1 MSYDY
6 DRRMKIA
13 RGEGMGAWD
22 GQDHYWPEM
31 HDWEF
36 SGDSYDRFGDAYR
49 GTYQYISRGGHYIDV
64 FVHFD
69 ITGLPEKPGK
79 WQASG
84 AVGEKSGA
92 LRKVEDIP
100 KVLDEALKWA
110 AEGHKKVEKALEK
123 AGGPKWDVNYDGYEW
138 AADYKNT
145 DRYSDASMTV
155 TVNDIEDTIFRGK
168 PGVAEIHFILGADYR
183 GNYGEETERRPFR
196 TVDDLNKVLK
206 EAERLWGKWIQTP
219 VRTDR

>member
-69 ITGLPEKPGK
+69 RRRQPFNRENLAPIG
-79 WQASG
+79 
-84 AVGEKSGA
+84 
-92 LRKVEDIP
+92 
-100 KVLDEALKWA
+100 
-110 AEGHKKVEKALEK
+110 
-123 AGGPKWDVNYDGYEW
+123 AGGWV
-138 AADYKNT
+138 
-145 DRYSDASMTV
+145 
-155 TVNDIEDTIFRGK
+155 
-168 PGVAEIHFILGADYR
+168 VA
-183 GNYGEETERRPFR
+183 
-196 TVDDLNKVLK
+196 
-206 EAERLWGKWIQTP
+206 
-219 VRTDR
+219 